1 MQPIKLKDLIHQ
13 YQNNLLTTNYGGLLY
28 NITHNVVHDMRINTD
43 QTITNTGQLT
53 AINNTK
59 IGDNRLTQ
67 IILTY
72 AKEHN
77 LFPISVENL
86 SNIVALLY
94 LKDALNKTH
103 MFSNG
108 RIKPIVSNSKKKSSY
123 FILERWRDRFSRLID
138 NRLCGEFSQ
147 NNIKRLR
154 INQKIDDRYIL
165 PITSVMFYN
174 ERKDADDA
182 LTYIKKTHNIIKSN
196 IEHKMGYDTLTRQP
210 QKLHRL
216 GFAYLIDYQKL
227 PMPQIV
233 FFNNYLPKAFE
244 IMQYFNDNLEN
255 NDFSLGYILWTLQ
268 SRMHMVVNVNHIGVD
283 NFRRNFHKAYT
294 DLLNKE
300 PILNRD
306 NKATT
311 LLNNYFYPI

>member
-13 YQNNLLTTNYGGLLY
+13 YQNNLLTTNYGGVLY

-67 IILTY
+67 IVLTY

-77 LFPISVENL
+77 LLPISFENL

-103 MFSNG
+103 MFPNG
-108 RIKPIVSNSKKKSSY
+108 RIKPIVSNSKTKNSY
-123 FILERWRDRFSRLID
+123 FLLERWHFKFSQLID
-138 NRLCGEFSQ
+138 NRLCGEFS
-147 NNIKRLR
+147 NHNIKRLR

-165 PITSVMFYN
+165 PITSVMHYN
-174 ERKDADDA
+174 ERKDADDT

-196 IEHKMGYDTLTRQP
+196 IEHKMEYDTLTRQP

-216 GFAYLIDYQKL
+216 EFAYLIDYKKL

-233 FFNNYLPKAFE
+233 FFNNYLPKTFE
-244 IMQYFNDNLEN
+244 IMQYFNDNLEK
-255 NDFSLGYILWTLQ
+255 NDFSLGYLLWALQ
-268 SRMHMVVNVNHIGVD
+268 SNMHMVVNVNHIGLD
-283 NFRRNFHKAYT
+283 NFRHSFHKAYV

-306 NKATT
+306 TKAKA
-311 LLNNYFYPI
+311 LLDDYFYPM

>member
-13 YQNNLLTTNYGGLLY
+13 YQNNLLTTNYGGVLY

-43 QTITNTGQLT
+43 QTITDAGQLVN
-53 AINNTK
+53 INDSK
-59 IGDNRLTQ
+59 IRENKLTQ

-77 LFPISVENL
+77 LLPISVENL

-103 MFSNG
+103 MFPNG
-108 RIKPIVSNSKKKSSY
+108 RIKPIVSRSKKKNSY
-123 FILERWRDRFSRLID
+123 FLLEKWTDKFSRLID
-138 NRLCGEFSQ
+138 YRLCGQFSKHD
-147 NNIKRLR
+147 IKRLR
-154 INQKIDDRYIL
+154 INQQIDDRYIL
-165 PITSVMFYN
+165 PLTSVMHYN

-182 LTYIKKTHNIIKSN
+182 LTYINKTHNVIMSN
-196 IEHKMGYDTLTRQP
+196 IEYKMEYDTLTRQH

-227 PMPQIV
+227 PMSQIV

-244 IMQYFNDNLEN
+244 IMQYFKDNLEN
-255 NDFSLGYILWTLQ
+255 NDFSLGYVLWTLQ
-268 SRMHMVVNVNHIGVD
+268 NHMHMVVNVNHIGVN
-283 NFRRNFHKAYT
+283 NFRRSFHKAYT
-294 DLLNKE
+294 EMLHKE

-306 NKATT
+306 NKAQDS
-311 LLNNYFYPI
+311 LNEYFYPM